1 MIKRKN
7 FENNNI
13 KTTQTTQITSAKL
26 NDTQIKMLE
35 IIMKDNKITREK
47 LAKTIGITSDGIKYN
62 IAMLKKKGFLKR
74 IGNKNSGH

>member
-13 KTTQTTQITSAKL
+13 KTTQTTQIIQIKSIKL

-35 IIMKDNKITREK
+35 MIMKDNKITREK
-47 LAKTIGITSDGIKYN
+47 LAFLLKKLTKTIILLYN
-62 IAMLKKKGFLKR
+62 
-74 IGNKNSGH
+74 